1 MAPTE
6 YLLAA
11 VVLLSGAVCV
21 FGAGPVR
28 IENEKIAL
36 EFDSATG
43 AWIGLMDKA
52 GGDNLVVAPAAGVPE
67 GLPEAAPAV
76 SLVSHR
82 LSEDGRTLTMTLR
95 SGPWLVHAAYV
106 LLPGQAACYR
116 RFTLESAGDRPLVV
130 RGAGHVLAALTPGED
145 AAAIFP
151 GTLPVGD
158 ISVGAMKPDEW
169 VRPVSRNGLVYLWS
183 AKAGRGVGTWFY
195 SEDEYSP
202 AAVKPSGR
210 GAVVRH
216 DLGVIAPVKPGQKVE
231 LGTQF
236 FWLARGGRDDLLR
249 SVQTIYQFVNLRA
262 PSSALERLSE
272 LVLYCG
278 HPGGPPELGY
288 RTYGGFKALEAYV
301 PTLRKMGVDLLW
313 LLPIFEH
320 GDGVKWN
327 LYSPFD
333 HFKISPIYGTPEDLK
348 SLSAAAAKAGISLM
362 FDLVPHGPPDVSPL
376 AKAHPEW
383 VCLDEAGKPTY
394 IWGQLSF
401 DYALPDWQDYMRR
414 VAEFNA
420 REYGIVGVRVDV
432 AFGSPPNWNPAT
444 GYRPSHSI
452 LGGGLEMD
460 RAIREGLLRV
470 RPTTVLLPEEYS
482 DCNIFYRDADLTYDA
497 QLFTLFIDLQT
508 HNAAPAEW
516 AERLQRLLHDQTLT
530 LPPGAVKMRWT
541 ANHDTVSWTYLK
553 KRTSKAY
560 GLPRAKAL
568 LALCCLIDGV
578 PMIYQGEEDP
588 AVYGGKGESIVSFL
602 ADLVACRKRTA
613 PLARGQADYEAVRAT
628 GGVFACLRSQDE
640 ERAVVLVSFN
650 PEAVKSELALPPPLR
665 SVRAW
670 KDELTGESVDAAAV
684 PMAGHQARV
693 LTPVR

>member
-52 GGDNLVVAPAAGVPE
+52 GGDNLVVTPAAGVPE
-67 GLPEAAPAV
+67 GLPGSTEAVPAV

-82 LSEDGRTLTMTLR
+82 LSENGRTLTMTLR
-95 SGPWLVHAAYV
+95 RGPWLVHAKHDLYPEGIGSRQFTLENAGDQPLV
-106 LLPGQAACYR
+106 LRGARHVMPALLPGD
-116 RFTLESAGDRPLVV
+116 E
-130 RGAGHVLAALTPGED
+130 

-151 GTLPVGD
+151 DSLPVGD
-158 ISVGAMKPDEW
+158 LPIGRMALGEVMHPKSHD
-169 VRPVSRNGLVYLWS
+169 GLVYLWS
-183 AKAGRGVGTWFY
+183 EKAHRGVGMWFFT
-195 SEDEYSP
+195 EDEYARASVMS
-202 AAVKPSGR
+202 AAR
-210 GAVVRH
+210 GTVVRH
-216 DLGVIAPVKPGQKVE
+216 NPAVLAPVKPGEKVV
-231 LGTQF
+231 LGRQF
-236 FWLARGGRDDLLR
+236 FWLARGSRDDLLR
-249 SVQTIYQFVNLRA
+249 SIQQIYKIIDLHAPTTSLENLC
-262 PSSALERLSE
+262 EK
-272 LVLYCG
+272 VLYCG

-327 LYSPFD
+327 LYAPFD

-394 IWGQLSF
+394 TWGQLSF

-420 REYGIVGVRVDV
+420 REYGIVGVRIDV
-432 AFGSPPNWNPAT
+432 AFGCPPNWNPAT
-444 GYRPSHSI
+444 GFRPSHSTI
-452 LGGGLEMD
+452 GGGLKIDRASRVGRAPPAPPARPNAHPSAGGRQNAMD
-460 RAIREGLLRV
+460 RQPRHGLV
-470 RPTTVLLPEEYS
+470 
-482 DCNIFYRDADLTYDA
+482 DL
-497 QLFTLFIDLQT
+497 
-508 HNAAPAEW
+508 PAETD
-516 AERLQRLLHDQTLT
+516 H
-530 LPPGAVKMRWT
+530 
-541 ANHDTVSWTYLK
+541 
-553 KRTSKAY
+553 
-560 GLPRAKAL
+560 
-568 LALCCLIDGV
+568 
-578 PMIYQGEEDP
+578 
-588 AVYGGKGESIVSFL
+588 
-602 ADLVACRKRTA
+602 
-613 PLARGQADYEAVRAT
+613 
-628 GGVFACLRSQDE
+628 
-640 ERAVVLVSFN
+640 
-650 PEAVKSELALPPPLR
+650 
-665 SVRAW
+665 
-670 KDELTGESVDAAAV
+670 
-684 PMAGHQARV
+684 
-693 LTPVR
+693 